1 MSDNQQLIP
10 QGFWTEIKHPIVALA
25 PMEDVTDTV
34 FREVIRSVSDPEVL
48 NVLFTEFTSTD
59 GLCNEAGFKS
69 VSARLVVSETE
80 KEWLRKTNTK
90 LVAQIWG
97 SDPEKF
103 RRSAEMISAMHLFD
117 GIDINMG
124 CPVKKVVKN
133 KSCSALINYP
143 ELAKEIILATR
154 EGTSL
159 PVSVKTR
166 LGFNKVITE
175 QWIGELLSVNPAA
188 ITIHGRTQ
196 NMMST
201 GVAMWDEIGKAV
213 QLRNSLQSSTLI
225 LGNGDVTNFETIQKH
240 VSQQGVDGVMVGT
253 GVFKNPWMFNQQ
265 LPDITMEMRIAL
277 IRKHITLYDSVWE
290 GKQNYNVLK
299 RFYKIYINGFEGAAD
314 WRDQLMRTTDC
325 AGALEVVRRME
336 VSL

>member
-1 MSDNQQLIP
+1 MSNFWQQVLR
-10 QGFWTEIKHPIVALA
+10 PIIALA

-59 GLCNEAGFKS
+59 GLCNEAGRKA
-69 VSARLVVSETE
+69 VSSRLVVSDTE
-80 KEWLRKTNTK
+80 RQWLTRTNTR

-103 RRSAEMISAMHLFD
+103 RLSAELITSMNQFD

-143 ELAKEIILATR
+143 DLAREIIAATKA
-154 EGTSL
+154 GTKL

-166 LGFNKVITE
+166 LGFNEVITE
-175 QWIGELLSVNPAA
+175 KWIGELLAENPAA

-196 NMMST
+196 KMLSN
-201 GVAMWDEIGKAV
+201 GAAMWDEIGKAA
-213 QLRNSLQSSTLI
+213 QLRNSMKSDTLV
-225 LGNGDVTNFETIQKH
+225 LGNGDVDSYSTALSH
-240 VSQQGVDGVMVGT
+240 VQLYGVDGVMVGT
-253 GVFKNPWMFNQQ
+253 GVFRNPWMFNKTQAEIS
-265 LPDITMEMRIAL
+265 LDMRLEL
-277 IRKHITLYDSVWE
+277 IKKHIRLYDTVWQDR
-290 GKQNYNVLK
+290 QNFNVLK
-299 RFYKIYINGFEGAAD
+299 RFFKIYINGFDGAAH
-314 WRDQLMRTTDC
+314 WRDQLMHTTNC
-325 AGALEVVRRME
+325 KEALEVIEKME
-336 VSL
+336 NTQMPSSVSR

>member
-1 MSDNQQLIP
+1 MSN
-10 QGFWTEIKHPIVALA
+10 FWQEISRPIIALA

-34 FREVIRSVSDPEVL
+34 FREVIRSVSSTEAL

-59 GLCNEAGFKS
+59 GLCNEIGRKNVGMRLL
-69 VSARLVVSETE
+69 VSDSESQ
-80 KEWLRKTNTK
+80 WLTKTNTR

-103 RRSAEMISAMHLFD
+103 RKSAQLITEMRLFD

-143 ELAKEIILATR
+143 ELAREIIVATKA
-154 EGTSL
+154 GTNL

-166 LGFNKVITE
+166 LGFNEVITE
-175 QWIGELLSVNPAA
+175 KWIGNLLDENPAA

-196 NMMST
+196 KMQSE
-201 GVAMWDEIGKAV
+201 GEAMWNEIGKAV
-213 QLRNSLQSSTLI
+213 QLRNERKSETLI
-225 LGNGDVTNFETIQKH
+225 LGNGDVTSYDTVVNHINEY
-240 VSQQGVDGVMVGT
+240 GVDGVMVGT

-265 LPDITMEMRIAL
+265 PVDITMEMRIAL
-277 IRKHITLYDSVWE
+277 LTKHIKLYDQFW
-290 GKQNYNVLK
+290 GKTQNFNVLK
-299 RFYKIYINGFEGAAD
+299 RFFKIYLSGFEGAAH
-314 WRDQLMRTTDC
+314 WRDRLMHTNTC
-325 AGALEVVRRME
+325 NEALSVVNLL
-336 VSL
+336 VQSV